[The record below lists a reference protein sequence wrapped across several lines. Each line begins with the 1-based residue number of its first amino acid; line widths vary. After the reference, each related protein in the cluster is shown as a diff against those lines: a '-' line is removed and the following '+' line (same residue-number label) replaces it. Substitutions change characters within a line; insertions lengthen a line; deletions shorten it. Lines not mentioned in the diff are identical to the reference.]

1 MARLPRKRVFIL
13 GGGASLGA
21 HQVGAMRY
29 LEEQGITPD
38 AIVGS
43 SIGVINACLW
53 ASGGVDGMEEGW
65 RHFRTGT
72 KVFRPSLRHNPI
84 AGLSLFSMDALAASI
99 EEHVDFPK
107 ILESPTEL
115 SFIVLN
121 LSRGEGQFVS
131 NRTARSVDHLRR
143 IMRAGYAIPPIF
155 PPVKIRGEWY
165 VDGGFAWNVP
175 LLQAVEMGAT
185 EIYVL
190 AVIAPRLPFKRSFS
204 SFADYLARLADV
216 MWRTLGNVGFV
227 TTRIEKDGTYRG
239 VPVTV
244 IHPTEEHAGFS
255 ALNLMR
261 SSPRRNRTLITAG
274 YRDAKRELAR
284 RARAHRAPEAWE
296 ELDETVRPAFRTEA
310 GSEDARAAGRDGAA

>member
-1 MARLPRKRVFIL
+1 MARTSKRVFIL

-21 HQVGAMRY
+21 HQVGAIRY
-29 LEEQGITPD
+29 LEEKGIRPD

-43 SIGVINACLW
+43 SIGVINACLY
-53 ASGGVDGMEEGW
+53 ASGGAEHMEKAWAE
-65 RHFRTGT
+65 FRTGS

-84 AGLSLFSMDALAASI
+84 AGLSLFSMEALAASV
-99 EEHVDFPK
+99 EEHLDFET
-107 ILESPTEL
+107 ILASPLDL

-131 NRTARSVDHLRR
+131 NRGAKSARELQKFA
-143 IMRAGYAIPPIF
+143 RAGYAIPPLF
-155 PPVKIRGEWY
+155 PPVKIRGEYY

-175 LLQAVEMGAT
+175 LLQAVDMGAT

-190 AVIAPRLPFKRSFS
+190 AVIAPQLPFKRTFS
-204 SFADYLARLADV
+204 SFADYSTRLMDV
-216 MWRTLGNVGFV
+216 MWRTLGNVGYV
-227 TTRIEKDGTYRG
+227 TTRIEADGTYRG

-255 ALNLMR
+255 LLNLLS
-261 SSPRRNRTLITAG
+261 SSPRRTRQLVTAG

-284 RARAHRAPEAWE
+284 RARLKRKGSGAGEPLGEVE
-296 ELDETVRPAFRTEA
+296 PAFRHEVA
-310 GSEDARAAGRDGAA
+310 